1 PVKTKILLETNGHP
15 VSAKLL
21 GELLLNEFS
30 FGESATFVGALAL
43 DTVVGTQQFMQF
55 DLQGTLHNVELQSL
69 LGGLQESPLSGR
81 VTVEISRAIFQN
93 DRWLQLQGTLL
104 GRAGQVSRAWLPT
117 AARQLKLRWLGDLQQ
132 PQIPF
137 QSMYC
142 VFSWNQSSLSLRGE
156 PEGEQAG
163 AILRHA
169 NGVILAENPQI
180 LQASLLHEM
189 LAR

>member
-1 PVKTKILLETNGHP
+1 
-15 VSAKLL
+15 
-21 GELLLNEFS
+21 
-30 FGESATFVGALAL
+30 
-43 DTVVGTQQFMQF
+43 MQF